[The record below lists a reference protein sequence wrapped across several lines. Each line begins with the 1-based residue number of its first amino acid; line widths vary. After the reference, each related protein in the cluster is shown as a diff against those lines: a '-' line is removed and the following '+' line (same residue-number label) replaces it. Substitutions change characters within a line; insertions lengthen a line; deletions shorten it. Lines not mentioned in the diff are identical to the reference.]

1 MAVAH
6 EPRSEGDHRVNLAI
20 EGMTC
25 SGCAGQVE
33 RALSAVPG
41 VTLARVNLAAERAE
55 VVSDV
60 ASLQACSKNASSPRA
75 PAQMSPPLRPGA
87 SCA

>member
-1 MAVAH
+1 M
-6 EPRSEGDHRVNLAI
+6 AI
-20 EGMTC
+20 EGMAC

-55 VVSDV
+55 VVSDAV
-60 ASLQACSKNASSPRA
+60 PE
-75 PAQMSPPLRPGA
+75 
-87 SCA
+87 